1 MNDIGPTLLTG
12 FGLLAL
18 WIITYFGW
26 RPYRIDKVRNELFAL
41 RNELFDFAAGGG
53 VSLGDTAYRMLRDR
67 VNALIRYAHIITV
80 TRLLI
85 FMGANRYFHSE
96 LAESRHQKYLAEVS
110 RLPESAQAKLR
121 DIDDRVAKILARK
134 LVIGSPLL
142 LIVIAV
148 YLFPVIVRK
157 LLRIAPH
164 EDTRLRVAREL
175 HVELIEEQAV
185 LAQTQQRDRDL
196 SGELAA
202 V

>member
-12 FGLLAL
+12 FGLVVL
-18 WIITYFGW
+18 WLITYFGW

-41 RNELFDFAAGGG
+41 RNELFDYAAGGG
-53 VSLGDTAYRMLRDR
+53 VPLNDTAYRMLRDR

-85 FMGANRYFHSE
+85 FMAANRYCNSE
-96 LAESRHQKYLAEVS
+96 FAESPHQKYLAEVS
-110 RLPESAQAKLR
+110 RLPESAQTKLR
-121 DIDDRVAKILARK
+121 DINDRVAKILARK
-134 LVIGSPLL
+134 LVFGSPLL
-142 LIVIAV
+142 LMVMII

-157 LLRIAPH
+157 TLRIAPN

-196 SGELAA
+196 SGELAT

>member
-12 FGLLAL
+12 FGLLML
-18 WIITYFGW
+18 WLVTYYGW

-41 RNELFDFAAGGG
+41 RNELFDYAADGG
-53 VSLGDTAYRMLRDR
+53 VSLSNTAYRMLRDR

-85 FMGANRYFHSE
+85 FMAADRYCHNEF
-96 LAESRHQKYLAEVS
+96 AESRHQKYLAEVS
-110 RLPESAQAKLR
+110 SLPDPAQAKLR
-121 DIDDRVAKILARK
+121 DINDRVAKILARK

-142 LIVIAV
+142 LVVMTI
-148 YLFPVIVRK
+148 YLLPVIIRK
-157 LLRIAPH
+157 VLRIAPH

-196 SGELAA
+196 SRELAT